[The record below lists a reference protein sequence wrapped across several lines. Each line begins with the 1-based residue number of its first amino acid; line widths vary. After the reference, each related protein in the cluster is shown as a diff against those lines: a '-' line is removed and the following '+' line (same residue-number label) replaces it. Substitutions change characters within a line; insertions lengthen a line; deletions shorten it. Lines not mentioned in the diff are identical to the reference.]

1 MKTIPLSVVKRSQE
15 FYSFIVR
22 LALGLCIALFVWLG
36 ISGGNFSISYTT
48 YSAFAGF
55 YFITTLILGIDL
67 FRNAESSIRRYIT
80 LFFDLSCTSFAIL
93 LTGGGE
99 SEFMLIYIWLYIAY
113 GTRYGLPYL
122 LSAVL
127 IVMLEYNLVLLFDSS
142 WFNNPLRSSAQIF
155 VLIVM
160 PIYLYSMVKQLHTAR
175 KEAEQATREKSN
187 FLAIMSHEIRTPMSG
202 IIGTAYLLQKTQQN
216 KQQKQYTEAL
226 INGTQ
231 ALHTLIDDILDFS
244 KIEAKKLHL
253 QYDAFDL
260 HKTINE
266 VVSVLTPNLDK
277 QCLVFSLAIDPEV
290 PACFIGD
297 KQRIRQVLFN
307 LLGNAIKFTEQGKVT
322 LQVCIEQDAI
332 QDSEKVHLHF
342 DIKDTGIGIGKK
354 QLSSIFDSFTQAE
367 KPSSHQYHGTGLGT
381 TISKQL
387 VELMGGQIGVTSEL
401 GKGSHFWFS
410 LSLPVAQKEG
420 LNVQQ
425 HCDEE
430 SADTLSNASLTI
442 LIAEDE
448 DINAMV
454 LKNFLQDIG
463 HKAIRV
469 SNGTRALYEL
479 SETHYD
485 LAFMDMHMPEMN
497 GPEATKLWREHEAT
511 GQRMPIIALTA
522 HATIDDRELCLS
534 SGMDDFITK
543 PISPEQLS
551 AAIEKF
557 CSRS

>member
-1 MKTIPLSVVKRSQE
+1 MKTIPFSVVKHSQE

-36 ISGGNFSISYTT
+36 ISAGIFSMSYTT

-55 YFITTLILGIDL
+55 YFISTLILGIDL
-67 FRNAESSIRRYIT
+67 FRNSESSIRRYIT
-80 LFFDLSCTSFAIL
+80 LLFDLSCTSFAIL

-127 IVMLEYNLVLLFDSS
+127 IVMLEYNLLLFFDSS

-160 PIYLYSMVKQLHTAR
+160 PMYLYTMLKQLHTAR

-202 IIGTAYLLQKTQQN
+202 IIGIAYLLQKTQQN

-231 ALHTLIDDILDFS
+231 TLHTLIDDILDFS
-244 KIEAKKLHL
+244 KIEANKLHL
-253 QYDAFDL
+253 QYYAFDL
-260 HKTINE
+260 HRTINE
-266 VVSVLTPNLDK
+266 VVSVLTANLEK
-277 QCLVFSLAIDPEV
+277 QSLAFSLSIDPEV

-322 LQVCIEQDAI
+322 LQVCIEQDEI
-332 QDSEKVHLHF
+332 QDSEKAHLHF
-342 DIKDTGIGIGKK
+342 DIKDTGIGISKK
-354 QLSSIFDSFTQAE
+354 QLSSIFDSFTQVE
-367 KPSSHQYHGTGLGT
+367 NTSNHQYHGTGLGT

-410 LSLPVAQKEG
+410 LSLPVAQKEQLEG
-420 LNVQQ
+420 RQN
-425 HCDEE
+425 CDEK
-430 SADTLSNASLTI
+430 SAKASANASITI
-442 LIAEDE
+442 LIAEDD

-454 LKNFLQDIG
+454 LKNFLQDLG
-463 HKAIRV
+463 HTT
-469 SNGTRALYEL
+469 TRATNGRHAFQEL
-479 SETHYD
+479 SKTHYD
-485 LAFMDMHMPEMN
+485 LAFMDMHMPDMN
-497 GPEATKLWREHEAT
+497 GPEATRLWREHEGK
-511 GQRMPIIALTA
+511 GQHMPIIALTA
-522 HATIDDRELCLS
+522 HATIDDRDLCLS
-534 SGMDDFITK
+534 SGMDDFMTK

-551 AAIEKF
+551 STIEKF
-557 CSRS
+557 CNRS